1 MHPYIDK
8 QLFGRTLIIANP
20 MAQSGAGKQA
30 AERLVRFLTMYLHAD
45 KSSFDLVLTKA
56 PQHAIQLASQAQD
69 YKTVCA
75 LGGDGIIHEVVN
87 GLMQIPAHKRPQ
99 LCLLPIGSGNDFA
112 RTLGIRDY
120 KGKDFKSL
128 LNCRPVKVDVGRIRH
143 SFDEQLSK
151 TTYFIETFSFG
162 LDAAIALQTEA
173 IRAKTKLVGDA
184 LYLTSALYTLKNR
197 YQSYPSHASFDGNQ
211 LDLNTIVMA
220 VQLGPTYG
228 SGFNICPGANNQD
241 GYFDICY
248 AKGPYPRL
256 GATKVLLQAK
266 DGKHVGHKRIRL
278 LRASHIHFD
287 LPHAWP
293 AQTDGEAFK
302 ATHLDI
308 DILKQELTVLK
319 PYNQAQ

>member
-20 MAQSGAGKQA
+20 KAQSGAGKQA
-30 AERLVRFLTMYLHAD
+30 AERLVRFLTMYLHVNP
-45 KSSFDLVLTKA
+45 SSFDLVLTKA
-56 PQHAIQLASQAQD
+56 PRHAIQLASQACG

-75 LGGDGIIHEVVN
+75 LGGDGIIHEVIN
-87 GLMQIPAHKRPQ
+87 GLMQIPAEKRPQ
-99 LCLLPIGSGNDFA
+99 FCLLPIGSGNDFA
-112 RTLGIRDY
+112 RTLGITDY
-120 KGKDFKSL
+120 RGQDFKPL

-143 SFDEQLSK
+143 SEDGEPCS

-162 LDAAIALQTEA
+162 LDAAIALETET

-184 LYLTSALYTLKNR
+184 LYLTSALYTLKNNYR
-197 YQSYPSHASFDGNQ
+197 SYPSRANFDGID

-228 SGFNICPGANNQD
+228 SGFNICPDANNQD
-241 GYFDICY
+241 GLFDICY

-266 DGKHVGHKRIRL
+266 EGKHVGHKRIRI
-278 LRASHIHFD
+278 LRAAHIVFD
-287 LPHAWP
+287 LPQAWP
-293 AQTDGEAFK
+293 AQTDGEK
-302 ATHLDI
+302 IEATHFDI

-319 PYNQAQ
+319 PYSTTK